1 MTKKNQ
7 KLNAADLPIV
17 LYLNQRLTFDL
28 LATLQG
34 GFSSLST
41 VQTTSSGESTTDTT
55 KNVGLGVSNTFA
67 FLGVNFGA
75 QRSNQ
80 TGQQESESRK
90 EQIVHTPAS
99 LFARLRNELHNH
111 KLVSSVSKPSDL
123 EYIKPGQFVEFEAT
137 IQKCSLTDVLDSFLQ
152 MLPLTKLEDKNYLLS
167 KEGKGSRKPQRQTSK
182 QQPDEFQILTSQI
195 ELFKSVVASEG
206 THDFIAEVDSLKV
219 VLPMEPNYLVNPTM
233 NDIIDGTFRV
243 FGKAT
248 RVVLDKNDKI
258 SLFRKSAIGDFKE
271 IGDSLIP
278 LKGIISESGF
288 TGSIETEI
296 VGPTMQVIPISIF
309 S

>member
-7 KLNAADLPIV
+7 KINAADLPIV

-41 VQTTSSGESTTDTT
+41 VQTTSSGESATNTT
-55 KNVGLGVSNTFA
+55 KDVGLGISNTFA

-80 TGQQESESRK
+80 TGQQESESRE

-99 LFARLRNELHNH
+99 LFARLRNELHNQ

-123 EYIKPGQFVEFEAT
+123 ENIKPGNFVEFEAT
-137 IQKCSLTDVLDSFLQ
+137 IQKSSLTDVLDSFLKI
-152 MLPLTKLEDKNYLLS
+152 LPLTKLDDENYLLS
-167 KEGKGSRKPQRQTSK
+167 KEGKGSRKTQRQSSR

-195 ELFKSVVASEG
+195 ELFKSVVVSEG
-206 THDFIAEVDSLKV
+206 THDLIAKVDSLKV
-219 VLPMEPNYLVNPTM
+219 VLPMESNYLVDPTM

-248 RVVLDKNDKI
+248 RVVLDKSDKI
-258 SLFRKSAIGDFKE
+258 SLFRKSSIGEFKE
-271 IGDSLIP
+271 IGDALNP
-278 LKGIISESGF
+278 LKEVISESGF